1 LQVDFITLI
10 NTAVGITSLVVSFF
24 FGGFAIWL
32 SMHFYTKAKDTEREV
47 SNSLESIKAQTDTLQ
62 KLTARWMDRFTRH
75 ATEPAN

>member
-1 LQVDFITLI
+1 MDFITLI

-47 SNSLESIKAQTDTLQ
+47 SNSLEELWPDFGDGLKDQAAAWS
-62 KLTARWMDRFTRH
+62 
-75 ATEPAN
+75 